1 MHCPRCNH
9 LDTKVYD
16 TRIAKN
22 GKATRRRREC
32 LKCGFRFTT
41 VEEIKP
47 INLKVEKRNGQL
59 IDFSREK
66 LEQGIRKAYNKRPID
81 TQRIKDLAQKVTDE
95 VMSLNKNP
103 IKARRIGKI
112 VLKNLKKVDE
122 AAYICYG
129 AMFWNFDS
137 VEDFNRLLQEF
148 SNE

>member
-95 VMSLNKNP
+95 VMSL
-103 IKARRIGKI
+103 
-112 VLKNLKKVDE
+112 
-122 AAYICYG
+122 
-129 AMFWNFDS
+129 
-137 VEDFNRLLQEF
+137 
-148 SNE
+148 